1 MISDAMRSLVEE
13 LVLRPDAPG
22 DIIQFSNEVAQ
33 LRMDSGESLW
43 LLHTPH
49 ENLYPK
55 LHEFLSSLVKGM
67 TLGRARVVM
76 IGGNDSV
83 HEVLERSRPGR
94 FQRGELR
101 VHHLRENGTWWHGPN
116 SEKPADLLEVLEGAL
131 REPRSARFNDAN
143 FMFALS
149 QALERGKARQRE
161 MSRFRVK
168 YDNKLPWA
176 TYTLM
181 ALILLSFGAQHLFGG
196 STFVP
201 TQYRMGANVNSQLGE
216 DFEWW
221 RLLSSVFLHSGMMHF
236 AFNTYVV
243 YALGTFLE
251 RIFGASR
258 YMILVVLSGL
268 LGSVA
273 SYLFGGGFQ
282 SVGASG
288 AFWGFLG
295 ASAALGLRPGV
306 LIPVS
311 MVAHLKKVALFNLAL
326 NLGVSF
332 LPGIDLLAHLG
343 GGVMGFILVW
353 SGVLQQGL
361 GSIDLSDRESTRSK
375 QLTGAIAGILFLGM
389 MASVATA
396 WTEGKP
402 WELTQEP
409 EFSYRQVPETE
420 FELTVP
426 LGWEEERI
434 DLESLAGIAFG
445 YGHLLRDGAQFIV
458 ELRPLGSDE
467 ISATNVRMI
476 LEASKTRMEEEG
488 PKVEWIEE
496 EQPYLRQTKTW
507 PSGVLTTRLIRVR
520 DGFLQSVYW
529 ESIGETQDKALFV
542 EPQIVFESIRS
553 ITMR

>member
-22 DIIQFSNEVAQ
+22 DIIQFTNEVAQ

-43 LLHTPH
+43 LLHTPD

-67 TLGRARVVM
+67 TLARARVVM
-76 IGGNDSV
+76 LGGDDSV
-83 HEVLERSRPGR
+83 HQVLESAKPGR

-101 VHHLRENGTWWHGPN
+101 VHHLREDGTWWHGPN
-116 SEKPADLLEVLEGAL
+116 SEKPSDMVEALEGAV

-149 QALERGKARQRE
+149 KALERGKARQRE
-161 MSRFRVK
+161 MSRFRVQ
-168 YDNKLPWA
+168 YDSKLPWA
-176 TYTLM
+176 TYVLM
-181 ALILLSFGAQHLFGG
+181 AMILVSFGFQTLFGG

-216 DFEWW
+216 QFEWW
-221 RLLSSVFLHSGMMHF
+221 RWLASVFLHSGLMHL

-258 YMILVVLSGL
+258 YLILVVLSGL

-343 GGVMGFILVW
+343 GGVMGFALVW
-353 SGVLQQGL
+353 SGVLQRGL
-361 GSIDLSDRESTRSK
+361 GPIGEPERESASAK
-375 QLTGAIAGILFLGM
+375 QITAALAGILFFV
-389 MASVATA
+389 MAS
-396 WTEGKP
+396 EG
-402 WELTQEP
+402 
-409 EFSYRQVPETE
+409 R
-420 FELTVP
+420 
-426 LGWEEERI
+426 
-434 DLESLAGIAFG
+434 
-445 YGHLLRDGAQFIV
+445 HL
-458 ELRPLGSDE
+458 
-467 ISATNVRMI
+467 
-476 LEASKTRMEEEG
+476 
-488 PKVEWIEE
+488 
-496 EQPYLRQTKTW
+496 
-507 PSGVLTTRLIRVR
+507 
-520 DGFLQSVYW
+520 
-529 ESIGETQDKALFV
+529 
-542 EPQIVFESIRS
+542 
-553 ITMR
+553 